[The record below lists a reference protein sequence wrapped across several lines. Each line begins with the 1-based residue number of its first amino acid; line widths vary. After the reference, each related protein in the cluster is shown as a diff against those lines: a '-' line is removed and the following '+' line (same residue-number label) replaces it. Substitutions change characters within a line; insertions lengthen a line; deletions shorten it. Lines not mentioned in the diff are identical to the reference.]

1 MNRKPIPE
9 RLHAAYEWID
19 CADEWAEA
27 LSDSDYPE
35 QAAANAQ
42 EQGQRDVNE
51 SDLYAVIELRRA
63 MREGES

>member
-1 MNRKPIPE
+1 MKQIPE

-35 QAAANAQ
+35 HAAANAQ
-42 EQGQRDVNE
+42 EHGYDVSE
-51 SDLYAVIELRRA
+51 SDLYAAIEWRRA
-63 MREGES
+63 TQST